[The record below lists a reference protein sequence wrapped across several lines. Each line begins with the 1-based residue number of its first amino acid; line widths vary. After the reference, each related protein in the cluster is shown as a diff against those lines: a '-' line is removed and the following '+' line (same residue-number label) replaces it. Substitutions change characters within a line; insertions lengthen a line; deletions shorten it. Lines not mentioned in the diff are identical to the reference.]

1 MSPVPPSV
9 LRFHG
14 VGAIARS
21 LETNYPG
28 VFHRLAGR
36 TKTNTPATPV
46 LPSGSRLLEPETR
59 QPCFHFEDPVALDF
73 EGPTVADPNVVV
85 PGILGD
91 RDLEGRS
98 QLLQEETPVARN
110 FFDSGSDPRTV
121 LSVIG
126 YPKQRQCTNKRR
138 RETNGE
144 TMLLR
149 ENPFKLLLT
158 PCRALRYS
166 SNTNG

>member
-1 MSPVPPSV
+1 MVATIPIKKEHTSLPRWIACIPCFRNIASNQSV
-9 LRFHG
+9 FNLKPK
-14 VGAIARS
+14 A
-21 LETNYPG
+21 
-28 VFHRLAGR
+28 
-36 TKTNTPATPV
+36 
-46 LPSGSRLLEPETR
+46 R
-59 QPCFHFEDPVALDF
+59 QPRFHFEDPVALDF